1 MNRAKTKRA
10 LVIEVWGQLG
20 CDSAGARELEHIQ
33 RVILQSFGP
42 GAAESPA
49 SIARM
54 LADEGALLRH
64 PEVLDCDTRWRQQL
78 SLESLFPEQ
87 PSFSTL
93 AEAADTIEK
102 FDAVRKEFAELGD
115 EVGLTR
121 LRELALKFK
130 RELQLLARSKAA
142 DEKKRLD
149 ALEMVQWLNIWM
161 QNADIFP
168 EWLSLRRRS
177 PEFIAQYGQ

>member
-115 EVGLTR
+115 EVGLVR

-130 RELQLLARSKAA
+130 RELQLLTRSKTAN
-142 DEKKRLD
+142 EEKRLD
-149 ALEMVQWLNIWM
+149 AQEMVQWLNIWL
-161 QNADIFP
+161 QNADIFA

-177 PEFIAQYGQ
+177 PEFISRYGQ

>member
-1 MNRAKTKRA
+1 MSRAKTKRA

-20 CDSAGARELEHIQ
+20 CESAGARELEHIQ
-33 RVILQSFGP
+33 QVILQSFGP

-102 FDAVRKEFAELGD
+102 FDAVRKDFEEMGD
-115 EVGLTR
+115 EAGLAR
-121 LRELALKFK
+121 LLELALKFK
-130 RELQLLARSKAA
+130 RELQLLTRSKTAN
-142 DEKKRLD
+142 EEKRLD
-149 ALEMVQWLNIWM
+149 AQEMVQWLNIWL
-161 QNADIFP
+161 QNADIFA

-177 PEFIAQYGQ
+177 PEFISRYGQ

>member
-33 RVILQSFGP
+33 RLILQSFGP

-115 EVGLTR
+115 EVGLVR

-130 RELQLLARSKAA
+130 RELQLLTRSKTAN
-142 DEKKRLD
+142 EEKRLD
-149 ALEMVQWLNIWM
+149 AQEMVQWLNIWL
-161 QNADIFP
+161 QNADIFA

-177 PEFIAQYGQ
+177 PEFISRYGQ

>member
-20 CDSAGARELEHIQ
+20 CESAGARELEHIQ

-54 LADEGALLRH
+54 LADEGVLLRH

-115 EVGLTR
+115 EVGLVR

-130 RELQLLARSKAA
+130 RELQLLTRSKTAN
-142 DEKKRLD
+142 EEKRLD
-149 ALEMVQWLNIWM
+149 AQEMVQWLNIWL
-161 QNADIFP
+161 QNADIFA

-177 PEFIAQYGQ
+177 PEFISRYGQ

>member
-1 MNRAKTKRA
+1 
-10 LVIEVWGQLG
+10 
-20 CDSAGARELEHIQ
+20 
-33 RVILQSFGP
+33 
-42 GAAESPA
+42 
-49 SIARM
+49 M

-102 FDAVRKEFAELGD
+102 FDAVRKEFAELSD
-115 EVGLTR
+115 EVGLVR

-130 RELQLLARSKAA
+130 RELQLLTRSKTAN
-142 DEKKRLD
+142 EEKRLD
-149 ALEMVQWLNIWM
+149 AQEMVQWLNIWL
-161 QNADIFP
+161 QNADIFA

-177 PEFIAQYGQ
+177 PEFISRYGQ

>member
-1 MNRAKTKRA
+1 
-10 LVIEVWGQLG
+10 
-20 CDSAGARELEHIQ
+20 
-33 RVILQSFGP
+33 
-42 GAAESPA
+42 
-49 SIARM
+49 M

-93 AEAADTIEK
+93 AEAAATIEK
-102 FDAVRKEFAELGD
+102 FDVLRKEFEQMGD
-115 EVGLTR
+115 EIGLTR
-121 LRELALKFK
+121 LCDLALKFK
-130 RELQLLARSKAA
+130 CELQLLAHSKTA

-149 ALEMVQWLNIWM
+149 AQEMVQWLNIWL

>member
-1 MNRAKTKRA
+1 
-10 LVIEVWGQLG
+10 
-20 CDSAGARELEHIQ
+20 
-33 RVILQSFGP
+33 
-42 GAAESPA
+42 
-49 SIARM
+49 M

-78 SLESLFPEQ
+78 SLESLFPER
-87 PSFSTL
+87 PSFLTL
-93 AEAADTIEK
+93 GEAADTIEK
-102 FDAVRKEFAELGD
+102 FDVLRKEFEQMGD

-130 RELQLLARSKAA
+130 RELQLLARSKIA

-149 ALEMVQWLNIWM
+149 AQEMVQWLDIWL
-161 QNADIFP
+161 QNADIFS

-177 PEFIAQYGQ
+177 PDFIAQYEQ

>member
-1 MNRAKTKRA
+1 M
-10 LVIEVWGQLG
+10 QLG

-115 EVGLTR
+115 EVGLVR

-130 RELQLLARSKAA
+130 RELQLLTRSKTAN
-142 DEKKRLD
+142 EEKRLD
-149 ALEMVQWLNIWM
+149 AQEMVQWLNIWL
-161 QNADIFP
+161 QNADIFA

-177 PEFIAQYGQ
+177 PEFISRYGQ

>member
-1 MNRAKTKRA
+1 
-10 LVIEVWGQLG
+10 
-20 CDSAGARELEHIQ
+20 
-33 RVILQSFGP
+33 
-42 GAAESPA
+42 
-49 SIARM
+49 M

-93 AEAADTIEK
+93 AQAADTIEK
-102 FDAVRKEFAELGD
+102 FDAVRKKFEEMGD
-115 EVGLTR
+115 EVGRVR

-130 RELQLLARSKAA
+130 RELQLLTDSKTA

-149 ALEMVQWLNIWM
+149 AREMVQWLNIWL

-177 PEFIAQYGQ
+177 PEFIAQYEQ

>member
-1 MNRAKTKRA
+1 VNRAKTKRA
-10 LVIEVWGQLG
+10 LVIEVWNQLG
-20 CDSAGARELEHIQ
+20 CESVGAQELELIQ
-33 RVILQSFGP
+33 QAILQAFGP

-78 SLESLFPEQ
+78 LLEPLFPGL
-87 PSFSTL
+87 PRFSTL
-93 AEAADTIEK
+93 TEASATIEK
-102 FDAVRKEFAELGD
+102 FDALRKQFEQMGD
-115 EVGLTR
+115 EVGLMR
-121 LRELALKFK
+121 LRELASKFK
-130 RELQLLARSKAA
+130 RDLQLLTRSKTA

-149 ALEMVQWLNIWM
+149 AREMVQWLNIWLH
-161 QNADIFP
+161 NADIFS

-177 PEFIAQYGQ
+177 PDFISQYGP